1 MIGVCL
7 LALLSTTTFAAITR
21 APVNSTQRSTPLS
34 ISPKL
39 RKALI
44 EALNNYDGED
54 STEEREIGDETTTY
68 STTTEEGDSDTTTDN
83 PSFIKIHTF
92 SIDGDNSN
100 ENEVIKTIIITRPKT
115 TLTPPKPLSNDD
127 QVQIKF
133 GKSPDPLNEE
143 SDKSNNA
150 QQVRSVESRNSAAN
164 IAEKKEEKPK
174 KKASEKAVTKTPVIP
189 SITTPSTAFTS
200 AVTSTNADGK
210 NVEKVVKDGGVKIQQ
225 APLLAAFTV
234 QQDAN
239 GNAQK
244 VISLLRDPQIG
255 KSI

>member
-7 LALLSTTTFAAITR
+7 LALLSTTFAAITR
-21 APVNSTQRSTPLS
+21 APLNSTQRSTPLS

-54 STEEREIGDETTTY
+54 STEEREVGDETTTL
-68 STTTEEGDSDTTTDN
+68 STTTEEIDADTTTDN

-115 TLTPPKPLSNDD
+115 TLTPPKPLANDD

-133 GKSPDPLNEE
+133 GKTLDPLNEE
-143 SDKSNNA
+143 SDKNNNV
-150 QQVRSVESRNSAAN
+150 QQVRSVESRTPAN
-164 IAEKKEEKPK
+164 NTEKKVEKPK
-174 KKASEKAVTKTPVIP
+174 KKASEKAITKTSIIP
-189 SITTPSTAFTS
+189 SITTPRSFDT
-200 AVTSTNADGK
+200 VTTNADGK
-210 NVEKVVKDGGVKIQQ
+210 NVEKVVKDGVKIQQ

-244 VISLLRDPQIG
+244 VISLLRDPQLG
-255 KSI
+255 KTIK